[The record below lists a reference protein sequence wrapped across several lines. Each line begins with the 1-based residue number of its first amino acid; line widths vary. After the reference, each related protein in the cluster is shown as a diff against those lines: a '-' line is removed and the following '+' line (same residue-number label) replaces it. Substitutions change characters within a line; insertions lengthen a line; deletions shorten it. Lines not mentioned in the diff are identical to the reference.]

1 MRDRLD
7 RSTLQVVAPMAGTV
21 VDLADVPDPVYSG
34 AVVGPGLAILPDEP
48 AAPAAPAGSG
58 LPVVARVVVVAP
70 CPGRV
75 SGVYPHALMIQAD
88 HDRSVLVHLGLDTS
102 QLEGQGF
109 DVATADGDRVERGQ
123 PVLAWSPADVR
134 GGGRSTL
141 CPLVA
146 LQAQPEDVV
155 LLVEAGDAVV
165 EGQPVLLWS

>member
-1 MRDRLD
+1 MRAKQD
-7 RSTLQVVAPMAGTV
+7 RSTLQVVAPLAGTV
-21 VDLADVPDPVYSG
+21 VDLADVPDPVFAG

-48 AAPAAPAGSG
+48 APGDLVG
-58 LPVVARVVVVAP
+58 LPTGGRVVVVAP

-75 SGVYPHALMIQAD
+75 SGVYPHALMVQAD
-88 HDRSVLVHLGLDTS
+88 HDRSVLVHLGLETG
-102 QLEGQGF
+102 QLEGAGF
-109 DVATADGDRVERGQ
+109 DVATSDGDRVERGQ
-123 PVLAWSPADVR
+123 PVLAWSPAEVR

-155 LLVEAGDAVV
+155 LLVAPGDTVA